1 MDPKET
7 KNIPKNYAKA
17 IMTYLLKN
25 PDFIDKYN
33 SDPEFKRDFV
43 AYLQNMK
50 LTIQNIKQFKA
61 MLTD

>member
-25 PDFIDKYN
+25 TDFIDKYN
-33 SDPEFKRDFV
+33 SDPEFKKDFV

-50 LTIQNIKQFKA
+50 LTIQNIK
-61 MLTD
+61 